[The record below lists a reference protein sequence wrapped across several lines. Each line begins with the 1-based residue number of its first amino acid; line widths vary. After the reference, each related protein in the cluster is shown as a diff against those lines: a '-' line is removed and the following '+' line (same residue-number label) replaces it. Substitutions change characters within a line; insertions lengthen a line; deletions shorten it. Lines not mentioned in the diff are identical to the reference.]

1 MISKNIV
8 LVESHYRSRSWFL
21 SLKKVGLQYI
31 ISVNPGEFK
40 RFLDYG
46 FEKNKILNLF
56 FNKKNKIKNKK
67 YFKKNIYYEKLL
79 NINFNSIINTDRTLR
94 LKEKKYIDA
103 YINFLNNEIYNFFKN
118 NHPTH
123 IIIEP
128 TWTHELIICEF
139 AKVFNC
145 KIIAPW
151 KDKLLPNIFLAF
163 KDEKIC
169 DFHVAL
175 NKLDGKQLAIDAL
188 KSVRENNKVPYFD
201 QVKDRNSIDLK
212 RLEKLFWL
220 IKMSIHSYRNPNIH
234 LTLFDDIIYKVSCM
248 IKSFF
253 LRFSS
258 QFIKLKDINKK
269 FILIT
274 LHLQPEATIDV
285 IGKMYD
291 NQIDYVRKISDT
303 VPSDYLIIVK
313 EHPHAL
319 GNRPIN
325 FYNKMLEISNVY
337 LLHPYE
343 DSRNAIKKSELVI
356 SNTGTSS
363 LEAVILGVP
372 ALTATKM
379 YFHNL
384 MLKEDLDLNVDNIG
398 NIMKKKKNISD
409 KLLISELTKIYENSF
424 KGNCNEFFTDKRIM
438 SKSNLNTLG
447 NSFLDLT
454 S

>member
-1 MISKNIV
+1 MTIKKIV

-21 SLKKVGLQYI
+21 SLKEIGLEYI
-31 ISVNPGEFK
+31 ISVNPGELK
-40 RFLDYG
+40 RFINYG
-46 FEKNKILNLF
+46 FKKNKILNLF
-56 FNKKNKIKNKK
+56 FNKKNKIKNKENIK
-67 YFKKNIYYEKLL
+67 DNIYFEKLL
-79 NINFNSIINTDRTLR
+79 NINFNSIVNTDRTLR
-94 LKEKKYIDA
+94 LKEKNYIDT
-103 YINFLNNEIYNFFKN
+103 YINFLNNEIYNFFKKH
-118 NHPTH
+118 HPTH

-139 AKVFNC
+139 AKLFNC

-163 KDEKIC
+163 KDEKNC
-169 DFHVAL
+169 DFHKAL
-175 NKLDGKQLAIDAL
+175 NKLDGKQLAIDAID
-188 KSVRENNKVPYFD
+188 SVRKNNKVPYFD
-201 QVKDRNSIDLK
+201 QVKNRNFIDLR

-220 IKMSIHSYRNPNIH
+220 IKMSIYRHRNPNIH
-234 LTLFDDIIYKVSCM
+234 LSLFHDIFYKISCM
-248 IKSFF
+248 LKAFF
-253 LRFSS
+253 LSFSCK
-258 QFIKLKDINKK
+258 FIKLKDINKK

-285 IGKMYD
+285 IGKKYD

-303 VPSDYLIIVK
+303 VPNDYLIIVK
-313 EHPHAL
+313 EHPHAF

-325 FYNKMLEISNVY
+325 FYNKMSQISNVY

-343 DSRNAIKKSELVI
+343 DSRNTIKKSELVI

-384 MLKEDLDLNVDNIG
+384 MLKEDLDLNKDNIG
-398 NIMKKKKNISD
+398 DIINKKKYISD
-409 KLLISELTKIYENSF
+409 MLLMSELTKIYENSF
-424 KGNCNEFFTDKRIM
+424 EGNCNEFFTDKRVM
-438 SKSNLNTLG
+438 SETNLKKLEK
-447 NSFLDLT
+447 SFLDLI